1 VSLFSFCYLLPAEYI
16 ERISLTH
23 LSCSSI
29 FCFLSLSLSLV
40 LYSRFNC
47 PGEQTKC
54 SNEKNKTYVAR
65 TRESTVFDI
74 HVAFSCFVLVD
85 FIIRSNDREKEKK
98 CRETTLLKISS
109 SRNSSNRI
117 IHLSPLDVSCSTCNY
132 IYIDIRIDFINEL

>member
-1 VSLFSFCYLLPAEYI
+1 MSLFSFCYLLPAEYI

-29 FCFLSLSLSLV
+29 FCFLSL
-40 LYSRFNC
+40 NC